1 MSLAKLQ
8 LERYRLG
15 SLAVQF
21 NDAWLAL
28 DDEQAGK
35 EEYDC
40 RPEFD
45 VLEGEEGDFLVSL
58 SLECAPPAGSRDRC
72 RFTSVAA
79 TVWGIFSLAEGT
91 AEEEGQRLV
100 MHNGVAILHGIVR
113 GLLVSATGG
122 CVGGPFILP
131 AINYVE
137 LFRRKAE
144 ELEEASAE
152 EEKAEDTEE
161 GNSEE

>member
-15 SLAVQF
+15 SLSIQF

-28 DDEQAGK
+28 DAEQAADEQ
-35 EEYDC
+35 YDC
-40 RPEFD
+40 VPDFD
-45 VLEGEEGDFLVSL
+45 VFEATEDNFLVHL